1 MAATIDELE
10 RQYGLG
16 GGLLH
21 RHLQNQKVTWKEGAF
36 LAGTFWVA
44 HYWVK
49 RGELAKATEQI
60 GRGLAYANDLGLFPE
75 EIDPNSGEMLGNI
88 PLGLVHGSF
97 LAAVADLHA
106 AAGSRSGQQRRCEAA
121 AAGPARESASRR

>member
-1 MAATIDELE
+1 MAALE
-10 RQYGLG
+10 RQYSLGAGLF
-16 GGLLH
+16 H
-21 RHLQNQKVTWKEGAF
+21 RHLQKKKVTWKEGAF

-49 RGELAKATEQI
+49 RGDLSKARNQI
-60 GRGLAYANDLGLFPE
+60 AQGLLYANDLGLFSE
-75 EIDPNSGEMLGNI
+75 EIDPRTGDMLGNI

-106 AAGSRSGQQRRCEAA
+106 AEA
-121 AAGPARESASRR
+121 S